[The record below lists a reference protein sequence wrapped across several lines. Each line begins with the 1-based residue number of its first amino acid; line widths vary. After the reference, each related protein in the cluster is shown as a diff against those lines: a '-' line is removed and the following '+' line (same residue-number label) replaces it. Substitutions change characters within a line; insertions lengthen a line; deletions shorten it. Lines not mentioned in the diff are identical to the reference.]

1 MILAQE
7 HQYENLFT
15 TYNICKSDDCRL
27 KSSFKLSEY
36 YLETDEIDKAQKWLD
51 SSKKYH
57 QLKNDEFFKIYI
69 HSLQSELFYYI
80 GLNQSGIY
88 EADKAI
94 EAAKKVQDS
103 ALLAD
108 SFFFKGIN
116 EFEMNDINDSYK
128 SLKQSKT
135 VYPNL
140 SPKKHLRTLI
150 QKEHIHN
157 NLAQLFLRTKQLDS
171 AVLYNANAYKY
182 AQKSNSKRG
191 IPNCEQTFG
200 LIYLAKNN
208 IDSAFHY
215 LQKSSKS
222 ALKSKYYDIQLINQG
237 FLADAFKEYDDSVN
251 LYFDNGKKI
260 INQYPVNRS
269 FRRHFFSTVLPL
281 FKANGNSES
290 LTYVQDQI
298 IRLDS
303 DVRSKG
309 NMHVQNITEQ
319 YIKNENKLL
328 NLEINKLKNQRKTSF
343 LQIAA
348 LSLGVLVMLLFVILY
363 KRKAKIQETLL
374 YQKNEIS
381 KDLHDDIGS
390 GLSSI
395 LIHADL
401 LSKQPDVNDNQ
412 KLLLSKITLTG
423 KDISQRMNAFIWSL
437 NNENNNLRNFCEY
450 LKQYASNLLDGT
462 PIQLNFT
469 QNIKDADHISIDGHY
484 RKQLFFCVKE
494 LLNNALKHSGA
505 TKIKISILWKE
516 KNQLQIIVK
525 DNGKGLVKKN
535 AFGNGLKNVE
545 KRISEMQ
552 GKLNIID
559 EMGLTVKL
567 SVVLK

>member
-1 MILAQE
+1 M
-7 HQYENLFT
+7 
-15 TYNICKSDDCRL
+15 CKSDDCRL

-51 SSKKYH
+51 STKKYH
-57 QLKNDEFFKIYI
+57 QFRNDEFFKIYI

-80 GLNQSGIY
+80 GLNQFGIY

-108 SFFFKGIN
+108 SFFFRGIN
-116 EFEMNDINDSYK
+116 EFEMNDMNDSYK
-128 SLKQSKT
+128 SLKQSKM

-140 SPKKHLRTLI
+140 PPKKHLRTLI

-157 NLAQLFLRTKQLDS
+157 NLAQLFLRTKQFDS
-171 AVLYNANAYKY
+171 AVLYNANAYRY

-251 LYFDNGKKI
+251 LYFDNGNKI
-260 INQYPVNRS
+260 INNYPVNRS

-450 LKQYASNLLDGT
+450 LKQYASNLMEGT
-462 PIQLNFT
+462 PIQLSFT
-469 QNIKDADHISIDGHY
+469 QNIKEADHVSIDGHY

-505 TKIKISILWKE
+505 TKIMISVLQNE
-516 KNQLQIIVK
+516 KNQLQIIIK
-525 DNGKGLVKKN
+525 DNGVGLVKKN
-535 AFGNGLKNVE
+535 TFGNGLKNVE

-559 EMGLTVKL
+559 EMGLNVKL